1 MKNKFWFLTKM
12 SLKKKIKSKTFIIVN
27 ILLAIV
33 VISLANIDKIVTFFG
48 GDFNKTNNIMV
59 LDNTGYTYDK
69 FKDTMNNEKSLIDT
83 GLKYKIKNVTDENNA
98 KKEIKK
104 EEDILI
110 ILNEND
116 DNVLDVKLV
125 TYGYINANMYQLIQN
140 SINSTKQY
148 LAIKELNISDEDL
161 DKISKNVSIER
172 EYIDK
177 NKSKEEENM
186 NLIMGVVT
194 PIIIL
199 PFFFLIMLV
208 IQMIG
213 AEINEEKSTKSM
225 EIIISNVSAN
235 VHFFSKVLAANLF
248 VILQSLAV
256 ALYGFIGIMVRG
268 GNNNIS
274 KITEISE
281 VNDIV
286 NTVNES
292 QIFSNIGSY
301 IPLVLILMFITLIG
315 YSLLAGI
322 LASMT
327 TNMEDFQQLQ
337 TPIIVIS
344 LIGFYL
350 SLMSSMFDGSL
361 FIRIISYIPFISA
374 ILSPSLLITGVI
386 GLKDILLSILL
397 MVVVIYFL
405 IKYGL
410 KIYKEGILNY
420 SGSNL
425 WKKMLKAMKE

>member
-1 MKNKFWFLTKM
+1 MQNKFWFLTKM
-12 SLKKKIKSKTFIIVN
+12 SLKKKIKNKTFIIVN

-33 VISLANIDKIVTFFG
+33 LISLANIDKIVTFFG

-59 LDNTGYTYDK
+59 LDNTEYTYEN
-69 FKDTMNNEKSLIDT
+69 FKDNIKNEKSLIDA
-83 GLKYKIKNVTDENNA
+83 GLKYKITKVTDEKEA
-98 KKEIKK
+98 RKKIKK

-110 ILNEND
+110 ILNKND
-116 DNVLDVKLV
+116 ENVLDAKLV
-125 TYGYINANMYQLIQN
+125 TYGYINTNMYQLIQN

-161 DKISKNVSIER
+161 NKISKNVSIER

-186 NLIMGVVT
+186 NIVMGIVT

-248 VILQSLAV
+248 VIIQTV
-256 ALYGFIGIMVRG
+256 MIALYGVIGIILRG
-268 GNNNIS
+268 GNNNLS
-274 KITEISE
+274 KITEINEVSE
-281 VNDIV
+281 IV
-286 NTVNES
+286 DMVDQS
-292 QIFSNIGSY
+292 QILNNIGSY
-301 IPLVLILMFITLIG
+301 IPLVLLLMFITLVG

-337 TPIIVIS
+337 TPMLIIS

-350 SLMSSMFDGSL
+350 ALMSSMFDGSL

-386 GLKDILLSILL
+386 GLKDIVLSILL
-397 MVVVIYFL
+397 MVVVIYLL

-420 SGSNL
+420 SSNNL

>member
-12 SLKKKIKSKTFIIVN
+12 SLKKKMKSKTFIVVN

-59 LDNTGYTYDK
+59 LDNTENTYDK
-69 FKDTMNNEKSLIDT
+69 LKDTMNTEKVLIDT
-83 GLKYKIKNVTDENNA
+83 GLRYKIKNVTDEKEA
-98 KKEIKK
+98 RKKIKK

-110 ILNEND
+110 ILNKNND
-116 DNVLDVKLV
+116 NILDVKLV

-161 DKISKNVSIER
+161 NKISKSVSIER
-172 EYIDK
+172 EYVDK

-248 VILQSLAV
+248 VIIQSLMV
-256 ALYGFIGIMVRG
+256 ALYGIIGIMLRG
-268 GNNNIS
+268 GSNNIS

-281 VNDIV
+281 VNQIV

-292 QIFSNIGSY
+292 QVLNNIGTY
-301 IPLVLILMFITLIG
+301 IPFVLILMFITLIG

-337 TPIIVIS
+337 TPMLVIS
-344 LIGFYL
+344 LVGFYL

-410 KIYKEGILNY
+410 RIYKEGILNY